1 MSDDNDR
8 SSAGSNTEPATATVD
23 TPEVAELEA
32 DIARTREELAQ
43 TVDQLAAKLDVKTR
57 IRNRVS
63 ETKDVATVQVRS
75 MRDHLTGIDG
85 KPAPTALS
93 IGGGV
98 VAAIAA
104 VVLVRLWTRPSST
117 RRRRT
122 R

>member
-8 SSAGSNTEPATATVD
+8 SSAGSNTDTATATVD
-23 TPEVAELEA
+23 TDVAEVEA
-32 DIARTREELAQ
+32 GIARTREALAL

-63 ETKDVATVQVRS
+63 ETRDLATVQVRS
-75 MRDHLTGIDG
+75 MRDRLTGIDG

-93 IGGGV
+93 VGGGI